1 MYIIYGL
8 METHTAADLLN
19 EIDEEIVKIQTDLI
33 SEKDYQ
39 KLQNQFENMWT
50 TTLMWRELLRI

>member
-1 MYIIYGL
+1 

-33 SEKDYQ
+33 SEKD
-39 KLQNQFENMWT
+39 
-50 TTLMWRELLRI
+50 

>member
-1 MYIIYGL
+1 

-33 SEKDYQ
+33 EKDYQ
-39 KLQNQFENMWT
+39 NYKISLKTNMWT

>member
-8 METHTAADLLN
+8 PMETHTAADLLN

-39 KLQNQFENMWT
+39 KLQNQFENQYVDNNSNV
-50 TTLMWRELLRI
+50 ENC